1 MPRAAAP
8 CRDALRCPSA
18 CQSASS
24 SRFFKAVLPSTRW
37 VYATWDNL
45 YRGLSPMSRR
55 DPGSKY
61 TTIARD
67 ILRIG
72 GTFPVL
78 RGISCNPT
86 GFAAQELARD
96 FSDGAQS
103 NLPCHFIANLDYFC
117 CT

>member
-55 DPGSKY
+55 DRGSKY
-61 TTIARD
+61 TAVARD
-67 ILRIG
+67 VLRIG
-72 GTFPVL
+72 LLVVWEASDRICGKRLRVVGPVL
-78 RGISCNPT
+78 HE
-86 GFAAQELARD
+86 ALAR
-96 FSDGAQS
+96 SS
-103 NLPCHFIANLDYFC
+103 R
-117 CT
+117 

>member
-1 MPRAAAP
+1 MPVF
-8 CRDALRCPSA
+8 
-18 CQSASS
+18 QT
-24 SRFFKAVLPSTRW
+24 VLPSTRW

-61 TTIARD
+61 GTIARD

-72 GTFPVL
+72 GTFHGR
-78 RGISCNPT
+78 RGMSRNPARC
-86 GFAAQELARD
+86 AAQELARD
-96 FSDGAQS
+96 SSDVAQS
-103 NLPCHFIANLDYFC
+103 NLPYHFIVNLDYFC